1 MVGKKLFQAILDFVL
16 PAFCGI
22 CYRPLEKDERVVCEE
37 CMSQIQFISEPYCLR
52 CGKPTKGEKVCMD
65 CFVYPHRLLRIRAL
79 GVYAGVL
86 ASLIHLLKYTRKLSL
101 AARLGKM
108 MSKLVI
114 EDNFLS
120 RVQLIVP
127 VPLHPTRMRERG
139 YNQSE
144 LLARNIGEYLN
155 IPISTKSLLRVRNTK
170 SQTRLSPEQRR
181 ENVRGAFMLKDTKDI
196 ANKHILL
203 VDDVFT
209 TGATLDEC
217 AIALIDGGAAAV
229 YAITCAATV

>member
-1 MVGKKLFQAILDFVL
+1 MVGKLLQAVLDFVL
-16 PAFCGI
+16 PAFCGV
-22 CYRPLEKDERVVCEE
+22 CDKPLKEYEKVVCEE

-52 CGKPTKGEKVCMD
+52 CGKPTKGEKVCIG
-65 CFVYPHRLLRIRAL
+65 CLLHPHKLLRIRVL
-79 GVYAGVL
+79 GVYTGVL
-86 ASLIHLLKYTRKLSL
+86 ATLIHLLKYARKLSL
-101 AARLGKM
+101 ATKLGSM

-120 RVQLIVP
+120 RAQLIVP

-144 LLARNIGEYLN
+144 LLAKSMVEYLN
-155 IPISTKSLLRVRNTK
+155 VPMSTKSLLRVKNTR
-170 SQTRLSPEQRR
+170 SQTTLSPEQRR
-181 ENVRGAFMLKDTKDI
+181 LNVKGAFIVKNNKDI
-196 ANKHILL
+196 ANKHVLL

-217 AIALIDGGAAAV
+217 AIALINGGAAAV
-229 YAITCAATV
+229 YAITCATTV

>member
-1 MVGKKLFQAILDFVL
+1 MVGKLLRVVLDFVL
-16 PAFCGI
+16 PAFCGV
-22 CYRPLEKDERVVCEE
+22 CDKPLEKDERVVCEK
-37 CMSQIQFISEPYCLR
+37 CMSQIQLISETYCLR
-52 CGKPTKGEKVCMD
+52 CGKPTKGEKVCRD
-65 CFVYPHRLLRIRAL
+65 CFVHPHKLLRIRAL
-79 GVYAGVL
+79 GVYTGVL
-86 ASLIHLLKYTRKLSL
+86 ASLIHLLKYTRRLSL

-114 EDNFLS
+114 EDNFL
-120 RVQLIVP
+120 RRAQLIIP

-144 LLARNIGEYLN
+144 LLTKNMGDYLN
-155 IPISTKSLLRVRNTK
+155 IPISKKSLLRVRNTK
-170 SQTRLSPEQRR
+170 SQTRLSTKQRR
-181 ENVRGAFMLKDTKDI
+181 ENVKGAFTVKESAHI

-217 AIALIDGGAAAV
+217 AIALLNGGANAV
-229 YAITCAATV
+229 YAITCAAAM

>member
-1 MVGKKLFQAILDFVL
+1 MVGKLFRAVLDFVL

-22 CYRPLEKDERVVCEE
+22 CDKPLEKDERVVCEE
-37 CMSQIQFISEPYCLR
+37 CMSQIQLISEPYCLR
-52 CGKPTKGEKVCMD
+52 CGKPTKGEKVCRN
-65 CFVYPHRLLRIRAL
+65 CFVHPHKLLRIRAL
-79 GVYAGVL
+79 GVYTGVL
-86 ASLIHLLKYTRKLSL
+86 VSLIHLLKYTRRLSL

-114 EDNFLS
+114 EDNFL
-120 RVQLIVP
+120 RRAQLIIP
-127 VPLHPTRMRERG
+127 VSLHPTRMRERG

-144 LLARNIGEYLN
+144 LLTKNMGEYLN
-155 IPISTKSLLRVRNTK
+155 IPISKKSLLRVRNTK
-170 SQTRLSPEQRR
+170 SQTRLSTEQRR
-181 ENVRGAFMLKDTKDI
+181 ENVKGAFTVKDTAHI

-217 AIALIDGGAAAV
+217 AIALLNGGANAV
-229 YAITCAATV
+229 YAVTCAATV

>member
-1 MVGKKLFQAILDFVL
+1 MVGKLFRVVLDFVL
-16 PAFCGI
+16 PAFCGV
-22 CYRPLEKDERVVCEE
+22 CDKPLEKDERVVCEE
-37 CMSQIQFISEPYCLR
+37 CMSQMQFISEPYCLR

-65 CFVYPHRLLRIRAL
+65 CFIHPHKLLRTRAL
-79 GVYAGVL
+79 GVYTGVL
-86 ASLIHLLKYTRKLSL
+86 ASLIHLLKYTRRLSL

-120 RVQLIVP
+120 KAQLIVP

-144 LLARNIGEYLN
+144 LLAKNIGEYLN
-155 IPISTKSLLRVRNTK
+155 IPMSKKSLLRVRNTK
-170 SQTRLSPEQRR
+170 SQTRLAPEKRR
-181 ENVRGAFMLKDTKDI
+181 ENVKGAFMVKGPEHV

-217 AIALIDGGAAAV
+217 AIALINGEASAV
-229 YAITCAATV
+229 YAITCAAAV